1 MKTDVLLCDRCM
13 RIAQFRFAR
22 AGAPPTLRC
31 WRHAVFYGP
40 VFRRAL
46 QVAAVVGT
54 ILFAINQLNV
64 VLSTWCRSWSRRTP
78 HWRSTG
84 YARPRWRENWP
95 RQQHPERPPS
105 ARSDGTGP
113 HAGDGRVASGD
124 RASERRIR
132 TALGYLSSH
141 QGALG

>member
-1 MKTDVLLCDRCM
+1 MKTDVPLCDRCTD
-13 RIAQFRFAR
+13 IAQFRFAR

-64 VLSTWCRSWSRRTP
+64 VLSGQVTP
-78 HWRSTG
+78 LVVLKIPLTYLVPFLGSMYSALDINRL
-84 YARPRWRENWP
+84 RPVAAIP
-95 RQQHPERPPS
+95 GKAPAAPP
-105 ARSDGTGP
+105 
-113 HAGDGRVASGD
+113 
-124 RASERRIR
+124 
-132 TALGYLSSH
+132 
-141 QGALG
+141 GAAA

>member
-1 MKTDVLLCDRCM
+1 MKTDVLVCDRCG
-13 RIAQFRFAR
+13 RVAQFRFAR

-64 VLSTWCRSWSRRTP
+64 VLSGGVTP
-78 HWRSTG
+78 FVVLKIALTYLVPFLVST
-84 YARPRWRENWP
+84 YSALEINRLRKTSVARELA
-95 RQQHPERPPS
+95 PP
-105 ARSDGTGP
+105 ATP
-113 HAGDGRVASGD
+113 
-124 RASERRIR
+124 
-132 TALGYLSSH
+132 
-141 QGALG
+141 GAAA

>member
-1 MKTDVLLCDRCM
+1 MKTDVPLCDRCT
-13 RIAQFRFAR
+13 RIARFRFAR

-64 VLSTWCRSWSRRTP
+64 VLSGAVTP
-78 HWRSTG
+78 FVVLKSALT
-84 YARPRWRENWP
+84 YLVPFLASPS
-95 RQQHPERPPS
+95 PPLE
-105 ARSDGTGP
+105 TNP
-113 HAGDGRVASGD
+113 
-124 RASERRIR
+124 
-132 TALGYLSSH
+132 LPK
-141 QGALG
+141 

>member
-64 VLSTWCRSWSRRTP
+64 VLRGQVTTIVVLTIALSYLVPVLVSTFFGMEIIRL
-78 HWRSTG
+78 RSTSVG
-84 YARPRWRENWP
+84 
-95 RQQHPERPPS
+95 
-105 ARSDGTGP
+105 
-113 HAGDGRVASGD
+113 
-124 RASERRIR
+124 
-132 TALGYLSSH
+132 
-141 QGALG
+141 

>member
-64 VLSTWCRSWSRRTP
+64 VLS
-78 HWRSTG
+78 G
-84 YARPRWRENWP
+84 GGG
-95 RQQHPERPPS
+95 PPLGLQICPQGLVRFFVLAVS
-105 ARSDGTGP
+105 
-113 HAGDGRVASGD
+113 
-124 RASERRIR
+124 
-132 TALGYLSSH
+132 ALGVH
-141 QGALG
+141 RAG

>member
-1 MKTDVLLCDRCM
+1 MKTDVPVCDRCM

-64 VLSTWCRSWSRRTP
+64 VLSGGGTP
-78 HWRSTG
+78 ILGVQNAPTDPG
-84 YARPRWRENWP
+84 PVFF
-95 RQQHPERPPS
+95 S
-105 ARSDGTGP
+105 A
-113 HAGDGRVASGD
+113 
-124 RASERRIR
+124 
-132 TALGYLSSH
+132 LSPF
-141 QGALG
+141 GMNPLPKN

>member
-1 MKTDVLLCDRCM
+1 MKTEVPLCDRCTH
-13 RIAQFRFAR
+13 IAQFRFAS

-64 VLSTWCRSWSRRTP
+64 VLSGAVTP
-78 HWRSTG
+78 FVVLKVALTYLVPFLVST
-84 YARPRWRENWP
+84 YSALEINRLRKTSVARELAPP
-95 RQQHPERPPS
+95 ATPE
-105 ARSDGTGP
+105 A
-113 HAGDGRVASGD
+113 AA
-124 RASERRIR
+124 
-132 TALGYLSSH
+132 
-141 QGALG
+141 

>member
-1 MKTDVLLCDRCM
+1 MKTDVPVCDRCM

-22 AGAPPTLRC
+22 AGAPPALRC

-64 VLSTWCRSWSRRTP
+64 VLSGGVTP
-78 HWRSTG
+78 FVVLKIALTYLVPFLVST
-84 YARPRWRENWP
+84 YSALEINRLRKTSVARELAPP
-95 RQQHPERPPS
+95 ATPE
-105 ARSDGTGP
+105 A
-113 HAGDGRVASGD
+113 AA
-124 RASERRIR
+124 
-132 TALGYLSSH
+132 
-141 QGALG
+141 